1 MASVY
6 VSNLI
11 INSGATFSQDFFL
24 SNSSTDVP
32 FDLTNSV
39 VQSQMRK
46 WYGSVGVTTFTSN
59 IVNTA
64 TGQIRIGLGK
74 SETSTLKPGRYIYD
88 ILVTNTVSNVASRV
102 IEGSVLVREGV
113 TR

>member
-11 INSGATFSQDFFL
+11 INSGATFSQTFFL
-24 SNSSTDVP
+24 NNSSTEVP
-32 FDLTNSV
+32 FDLTNSTIK
-39 VQSQMRK
+39 SQMRK
-46 WYGSVGVTTFTSN
+46 WYGSIGVTTFTTS
-59 IVNTA
+59 IVNSS
-64 TGQIRIGLGK
+64 TGQIIIGLGK
-74 SETSTLKPGRYIYD
+74 DETSTLKPGRYIYD
-88 ILVTNTVSNVASRV
+88 LLITNTSLNSTSRV